1 MGFLLSLSAPSGAG
15 DSAFDGES
23 DTVRDHVVR
32 TCSRCSR
39 PLSVG
44 ERMFYFLEAV
54 NTPALCRICVLD
66 QEREITSPEDSSS
79 ARAPPEVAGRTA
91 PSEPRT
97 LPPAARAARRT
108 PSSVPE
114 MTREYGVTGRGVL
127 SAREPLPLS
136 GARHLRRAASHY
148 VAEGRLEEAIECI
161 RELATELA
169 IADRP
174 VPARSPEV
182 RPTPE
187 SVYQTGATERRGL
200 GPVSPRDGPQ
210 PAEEPPRAK
219 ESAEILD

>member
-1 MGFLLSLSAPSGAG
+1 MGFPLSLSAPSRAG

-66 QEREITSPEDSSS
+66 QEREITSPENSSS
-79 ARAPPEVAGRTA
+79 TRATPELAGRTA
-91 PSEPRT
+91 PSESST
-97 LPPAARAARRT
+97 LPPPARAARRT

-114 MTREYGVTGRGVL
+114 EIHEHAATGREVL

-161 RELATELA
+161 RELAAELA
-169 IADRP
+169 VAERP
-174 VPARSPEV
+174 VSAHSPEV
-182 RPTPE
+182 RPTSE
-187 SVYQTGATERRGL
+187 SIYRTGPAERRGL
-200 GPVSPRDGPQ
+200 EPVSPR
-210 PAEEPPRAK
+210 PAPRRAGEPSHPR
-219 ESAEILD
+219 ETAEILD